1 MDVSPTSIRWQSSF
15 YFFWRSAP
23 CDSNSC
29 EVSLVAA
36 TRTMSKERIEY
47 WIESPPK
54 LWEARSR
61 LYRSQNLKVNTHF
74 AAFFE
79 IYKIDILL
87 HRSKLNFFVK
97 NRENVLR
104 NWILNCTKIQS
115 IFSSKL
121 LFLRQI
127 LMKFCRNFANVLK
140 IVRSRW
146 HVRKF
151 CNILRN
157 FRKISEILC
166 KNSILFNMVQSCP

>member
-1 MDVSPTSIRWQSSF
+1 MEAWKRERKQESYKEWIH
-15 YFFWRSAP
+15 
-23 CDSNSC
+23 
-29 EVSLVAA
+29 
-36 TRTMSKERIEY
+36 TRNKEGIKY

-61 LYRSQNLKVNTHF
+61 LYRSQILQVNTHF

-87 HRSKLNFFVK
+87 HRSKLNFLVK
-97 NRENVLR
+97 NRENFLR
-104 NWILNCTKIQS
+104 NWILNWTKIQS
-115 IFSSKL
+115 NFSSKL
-121 LFLRQI
+121 LFLSEI

-140 IVRSRW
+140 NSRSRW

-151 CNILRN
+151 CKILRN